1 MAEMI
6 CYNPA
11 NFLALMFLALVYKKQ
26 STTMLAEHLELIE
39 AIGLN
44 LFFLFIFGFIGL
56 SIHGVMN
63 ENDVPKM
70 GKMVVYTVLFAGCAG
85 FIAKAIIQFIWESQ
99 GVG

>member
-1 MAEMI
+1 
-6 CYNPA
+6 
-11 NFLALMFLALVYKKQ
+11 LALVYKKQ

-56 SIHGVMN
+56 SIYDVMN
-63 ENDVPKM
+63 KNNVPLM
-70 GKMVVYTVLFAGCAG
+70 GKVVVYFVLFLGCAS
-85 FIAKAIIQFIWESQ
+85 FIAKGVIQFIWESQ